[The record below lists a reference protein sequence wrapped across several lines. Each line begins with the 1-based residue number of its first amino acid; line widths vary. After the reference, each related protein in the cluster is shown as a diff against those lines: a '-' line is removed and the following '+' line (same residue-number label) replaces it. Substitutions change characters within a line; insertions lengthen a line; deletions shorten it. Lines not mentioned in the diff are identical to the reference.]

1 MRRTK
6 ADAEQTR
13 LQILEAA
20 RRVFAERGVAR
31 TSLEQVATAAGLT
44 RGAIYWHF
52 ANKTELFYAMRDQVS
67 LPLFDRMGA
76 ALLGEDLE
84 DPLKAVEES
93 MLEILRGLEGDEPVR
108 ETFGIVSLK
117 CEYVGEFAE
126 VLARI
131 LQNAGEWTDKLTRSY
146 ACAQRRGLL
155 RPGLDPE
162 LLALESQAF
171 MFGLVRLW
179 LMDADGAGLRSRAR
193 DMIHAHV
200 ELRRA

>member
-6 ADAEQTR
+6 ADAELTR
-13 LQILEAA
+13 QQILDAA

-31 TSLEQVATAAGLT
+31 TSLEQVASAAGLT

-76 ALLGEDLE
+76 ALLGKDME
-84 DPLKAVEES
+84 DPFLAVEDS
-93 MLEILRGLEGDEPVR
+93 MLEILRGLEGDERVR
-108 ETFGIVSLK
+108 DTFGIISLK

-126 VLARI
+126 VPVRI
-131 LQNAGEWTDKLTRSY
+131 LQNSGEWTDKLTGSY
-146 ACAQRRGLL
+146 ACAARRGLL
-155 RPGLDPE
+155 RPGADPQ

-179 LMDADGAGLRSRAR
+179 LMDTHDAGQRARAR

>member
-13 LQILEAA
+13 QQILDAA
-20 RRVFAERGVAR
+20 RRVFAERGVSR
-31 TSLEQVATAAGLT
+31 TSLEQVATSAGLS

-67 LPLFDRMGA
+67 LPMFDRMGA
-76 ALLGEDLE
+76 AQLEEDVE
-84 DPLKAVEES
+84 DPLDAVEES
-93 MLEILRGLEGDEPVR
+93 ILEILRGLEGDERVR
-108 ETFGIVSLK
+108 EAFGIISLK

-131 LQNAGEWTDKLTRSY
+131 LQSTDEWTSKLARSY

-155 RPGLDPE
+155 RAGLEPQ
-162 LLALESQAF
+162 LLALESQSF
-171 MFGLVRLW
+171 IFGLVRLW
-179 LMDADGAGLRSRAR
+179 LMDVTDSTLRPRAR
-193 DMIHAHV
+193 DMIHTHV
-200 ELRRA
+200 EMRRA

>member
-31 TSLEQVATAAGLT
+31 TSLEQVAAAAGLT

-52 ANKTELFYAMRDQVS
+52 ANKTELFYAMRDQVH

-76 ALLGEDLE
+76 ALLGKDME
-84 DPLKAVEES
+84 DPLRAVEDS
-93 MLEILRGLEGDEPVR
+93 MLEILRGLEGDERVR

-126 VLARI
+126 VLVRI
-131 LQNAGEWTDKLTRSY
+131 LNSAGEWTDKLARSY

-155 RPGLDPE
+155 QPGAEPE

-171 MFGLVRLW
+171 MFGLMRLW
-179 LMDADGAGLRSRAR
+179 LMDVDGARLRPRAR
-193 DMIHAHV
+193 DMVHAHV
-200 ELRRA
+200 EMRRA